1 LGFIAV
7 QTRDD
12 RAWDRLSRYP
22 IPVSF
27 ERRETA
33 LSVEKL
39 ARDPSLLALVVDVA
53 DRSGIPTAVA
63 VERVRKA
70 HHGIPILVWC
80 PASDVGTGGLRD
92 LFHSGADGMLLQSPG
107 PFEERTFA
115 QLVPRGE
122 LQFHEWVEAS
132 IGRISPP
139 DMLPVVS
146 FCLHP
151 VNSEMSVPQV
161 ARRFGMARR
170 TLTDHL
176 ARARL
181 PSARELLDWRNLLA
195 AAWELEHSDRSV
207 ERVALGHG
215 FASASAL
222 RAALKR
228 WTNGVPS
235 ALRGSGSFGWVLR
248 CFERRVAVLREAA
261 Q

>member
-1 LGFIAV
+1 MGFIAV
-7 QTRDD
+7 QTRDE
-12 RAWDRLSRYP
+12 RAWDRLSRYA
-22 IPVSF
+22 IPVAV

-33 LSVEKL
+33 VSLEPL
-39 ARDPSLLALVVDVA
+39 ARDSNVLALVADVA
-53 DRSGIPTAVA
+53 DRSGIPTTSA
-63 VERVRKA
+63 VERVRKT
-70 HHGIPILVWC
+70 HQGIPILIWC
-80 PASDVGTGGLRD
+80 PASEAGAGVLRD
-92 LFHSGADGMLLQSPG
+92 LLRAGADGVLRQSPG
-107 PFEERTFA
+107 PFEERTLA

-122 LQFHEWVEAS
+122 LQFHEWIEAS

-151 VNSEMSVPQV
+151 ANSGMTVPQV

-195 AAWELEHSDRSV
+195 AAWELEHSHRSV

-228 WTNGVPS
+228 WTNEVPS
-235 ALRGSGSFGWVLR
+235 VLRSQGSFGWVLR
-248 CFERRVAVLREAA
+248 CFERRGALLREDA